1 MNRPLHTTIRASHQT
16 ITVAYAAGLD
26 ERYSLFRFRDG
37 DVGWRL
43 DEFRFPE
50 DPREPASWAASYGRL
65 SVGEVVDR
73 LPGHADLV
81 RDWTRKEIA
90 LGNVIADDTFS
101 AMTRE
106 RALAR
111 LDLELEVTEVGSRQA
126 A

>member
-1 MNRPLHTTIRASHQT
+1 MNRPLHTTIRTSHQT
-16 ITVAYAAGLD
+16 ITIAYAGGLD

-43 DEFRFPE
+43 DQFRFPE
-50 DPREPASWAASYGRL
+50 DARETASWAESHGRL
-65 SVGEVVDR
+65 TVGEVVDR

-81 RDWTRKEIA
+81 REWTRKEIS
-90 LGNVIADDTFS
+90 LGTVIADDIFS

-111 LDLELEVTEVGSRQA
+111 LGLELEATEAGSRQA